1 MSDQTPSAQ
10 IVANANR
17 TATVTDSLGRTIE
30 VKRLIVSERLRFL
43 KAVPGQ
49 LQANPL
55 WMTNALSIA
64 SVITLNGIP
73 VPMPTSEAGIERAG
87 DVLGDEGLDAAQS
100 ALETLM
106 ASKAQDAQEAFATA
120 GK

>member
-1 MSDQTPSAQ
+1 MSETSPSAQ
-10 IVANANR
+10 IVAAATR
-17 TATVTDSLGRTIE
+17 TVTVTDALGRQLE

-43 KAVPGQ
+43 KAVPAD

-55 WMTNALSIA
+55 WLTTALTVA
-64 SVITLNGIP
+64 SVVTLDGVP
-73 VPMPTSEAGIERAG
+73 VPMPANEASIERAG
-87 DVLGDEGLDAAQS
+87 DRLGDEGMEAAQA

-106 ASKAQDAQEAFATA
+106 AKPQTAQEAFATA